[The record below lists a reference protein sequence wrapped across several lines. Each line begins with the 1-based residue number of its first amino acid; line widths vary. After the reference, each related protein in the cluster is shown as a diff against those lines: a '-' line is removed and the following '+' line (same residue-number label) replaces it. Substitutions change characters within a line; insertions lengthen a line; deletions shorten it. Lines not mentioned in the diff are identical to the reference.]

1 MNVQQR
7 GDAGSDREKSA
18 LLEAVIPFRFLN
30 GTERLGLL
38 DSMERCTYRAGDM
51 IIEQGATDT
60 WVYLLGGG
68 TASIQ
73 SPQDLDKRSRLPRV
87 ISTVEEGHYFGEWE
101 SVFDCPRTYNV
112 LSTTDTWSYRIPG
125 DVFIGLL
132 NVSSAFAQGLG
143 TLLRDRQ
150 GIFAAFER
158 FKAQLFRDVTNGY
171 LVVRRLLPLYES
183 LEPALH
189 PGAANPTVIDVSGLS
204 YAVRRLPDNITRTFA
219 LLLTDNLVGAYSTP
233 DQYFPQVETSAR
245 RREVWEMVP
254 GKNLVLLR
262 NGVSDLIDFVT
273 CLCTYA
279 VEAKKIRKRLSTP
292 ACLEALSSY
301 LSSGDHPPLH
311 ELLAALPFSEEEA
324 AGITRVWPEDTARRL
339 FEIVRHR
346 EMFGIDVRR
355 GANTYNSRRAEL
367 WASQVAQ
374 AAGQLLG
381 HPPALLPDDVEVHII
396 SSNTHSVTNCL
407 NPWYR
412 RKGTALEQWAQEHEP
427 ELYEA
432 AWTDSYDRMYS
443 AARSYFLAHP
453 EEAED
458 AHRVADSAGIY
469 RLRSTA
475 STGIQVQL
483 IDVSRLF
490 ADEIDPG
497 IRKPTAE
504 RRIVLVNIDYA
515 FGEQAEHIMRNL
527 LLLFGRNVSSIN
539 FLGKA
544 GALVGKRGD
553 ILEPTAFIEQ
563 SGDLF
568 QPVPDRPDFPW
579 KRLQERVP
587 AHTVHRGPILTVD
600 GTLLQN
606 RVMLNFYRRIRQ
618 CIGLEMEGTYYYR
631 QVLESMELGVVSRDV
646 DLRFFYYVSDLPL
659 QHDLAL
665 SSRLQVSE
673 GVPPLYGITR
683 HILDE
688 VFRGR

>member
-1 MNVQQR
+1 METERNPIQPDD
-7 GDAGSDREKSA
+7 GEKRA
-18 LLEAVIPFRFLN
+18 LLEQVIPFRFLN
-30 GTERLGLL
+30 DQERSTLL
-38 DSMERCTYRAGDM
+38 PHMERCSYTAGDI
-51 IIEQGATDT
+51 IIEQGLTDN
-60 WVYLLGGG
+60 WVYLLGAG

-73 SPQDLDKRSRLPRV
+73 SPQEPDKRSRLPRV
-87 ISTVEEGHYFGEWE
+87 ISTVEAGHYFGEWE
-101 SVFDCPRTYNV
+101 SVFDCPRTYDV
-112 LSTTDTWSYRIPG
+112 VSVTDTWAYRIPG
-125 DVFIGLL
+125 EVMLDLL
-132 NVSSAFAQGLG
+132 KASSAFAQGLG

-171 LVVRRLLPLYES
+171 LVIRRLLPLYES

-189 PGAANPTVIDVSGLS
+189 EGAANPTKIDVSGLL

-219 LLLTDNLVGAYSTP
+219 LLLTDNLVGAYSNP
-233 DQYFPQVETSAR
+233 NEYFLQIGSSAR

-279 VEAKKIRKRLSTP
+279 VEAKKIRKRLSTSN
-292 ACLEALSSY
+292 CLEALSDY
-301 LSSGDHPPLH
+301 LASDDPAPLDEFLSG
-311 ELLAALPFSEEEA
+311 LPFSEEEA
-324 AGITRVWPEDTARRL
+324 EGIAKVWPVDTVRRL
-339 FEIVRHR
+339 FELVRHR

-355 GANTYNSRRAEL
+355 GANTYNSRRAEI
-367 WASQVAQ
+367 WATQVAT
-374 AAGQLLG
+374 AAQDVLG
-381 HPPALLPDDVEVHII
+381 SAPALLDPSVEVHII

-412 RKGTALEQWAQEHEP
+412 RHGDLLDRWAESNAR
-427 ELYEA
+427 ELYDA
-432 AWTDSYDRMYS
+432 AWVHDYDRTY
-443 AARSYFLAHP
+443 ALARPFFVSHNEQA
-453 EEAED
+453 EE
-458 AHRVADSAGIY
+458 AHRVADRSGIY

-483 IDVSRLF
+483 IDVSRLP

-497 IRKPTAE
+497 IRRPPTD

-527 LLLFGRNVSSIN
+527 LLLFGRNVASIN

-544 GALVGKRGD
+544 GALVGRRGD

-568 QPVPDRPDFPW
+568 QPVPERADHPYE
-579 KRLQERVP
+579 RLQARVP
-587 AHTVHRGPILTVD
+587 NSQIHRGPILTVD

-606 RVMLNFYRRIRQ
+606 RIMLNFYRRIRQ

-631 QVLESMELGVVSRDV
+631 QVLESMELGVLSRNV

-659 QHDLAL
+659 QNDQAL
-665 SSRLQVSE
+665 SSRMHASE
-673 GVPPLYGITR
+673 GLPPLYGITR

-688 VFRGR
+688 IFRR

>member
-1 MNVQQR
+1 MDTHE
-7 GDAGSDREKSA
+7 GEKRA
-18 LLEAVIPFRFLN
+18 LLERVIPFRFL
-30 GTERLGLL
+30 GEHDRATLL
-38 DSMERCTYRAGDM
+38 PVMERCSYAAGDT
-51 IIEQGATDT
+51 IVEQGADDRH
-60 WVYLLGGG
+60 VYLLGGG

-73 SPQDLDKRSRLPRV
+73 SPQEPDKRTRLPRV

-101 SVFDCPRTYNV
+101 SVFDCPRTYEIV
-112 LSTTDTWSYRIPG
+112 SVTESWAYRISG
-125 DVFIGLL
+125 DVFLDLL
-132 NVSSAFAQGLG
+132 KSSSAFAQGLG
-143 TLLRDRQ
+143 TLLRNRQ

-158 FKAQLFRDVTNGY
+158 FKAQLFRDVSNGY
-171 LVVRRLLPLYES
+171 LVIRRLLPLYES

-189 PGAANPTVIDVSGLS
+189 AGAADPTHIDVAALS
-204 YAVRRLPDNITRTFA
+204 YAVRRLPGNITRTFA
-219 LLLTDNLVGAYSTP
+219 LLLTDNLVGAYNSPDDYFLQVSTA
-233 DQYFPQVETSAR
+233 AR

-292 ACLEALSSY
+292 EC
-301 LSSGDHPPLH
+301 
-311 ELLAALPFSEEEA
+311 LAAIAEYLTEEARVPVSSFLSGLPFKADEA
-324 AGITRVWPEDTARRL
+324 AGILELWPEETVERL

-374 AAGQLLG
+374 AAEEFLG
-381 HPPALLPDDVEVHII
+381 MPPALLDDSVEVHIV

-412 RKGTALEQWAQEHEP
+412 RNAEALDLWAGTHEP
-427 ELYEA
+427 ELYNEP
-432 AWTDSYDRMYS
+432 WIHEYDRRY
-443 AARSYFLAHP
+443 AVARSFFVANP
-453 EEAED
+453 DEAEH
-458 AHRVADSAGIY
+458 AHAVADDSGIF

-483 IDVSRLF
+483 IDVRRLPGN
-490 ADEIDPG
+490 EIDPG
-497 IRKPTAE
+497 IRVPPAD
-504 RRIVLVNIDYA
+504 RHIVIVNIDYA

-527 LLLFGRNVSSIN
+527 LLLFGRNVASIN

-544 GALVGKRGD
+544 GALVGRRGD

-568 QPVPDRPDFPW
+568 QPVPERADKPYE
-579 KRLQERVP
+579 RLQARVP
-587 AHTVHRGPILTVD
+587 DNHIHRGPILTVD

-606 RVMLNFYRRIRQ
+606 RIMLNFYRRIRQ

-631 QVLESMELGVVSRDV
+631 QVLESMELGVLSRHV

-659 QHDLAL
+659 QHTQAL
-665 SSRLQVSE
+665 SSRMHASE
-673 GVPPLYGITR
+673 GIPPLYGITR

-688 VFRGR
+688 IFSSGRQS